1 MYFNRYLN
9 MVVILLPLQLG
20 WVENDWSKAI
30 QTAFMPKGGLELLVS
45 CFPGQVEPDRYD
57 LINE

>member
-1 MYFNRYLN
+1 MYFNIYLK
-9 MVVILLPLQLG
+9 VVIIPLPLQVG

-30 QTAFMPKGGLELLVS
+30 QRAFMPKGGLELLVS
-45 CFPGQVEPDRYD
+45 WFPGQAETDRYD